1 MHLLTLYRGINAA
14 LPKGG
19 YQQII
24 DAAYAAMGLP
34 IQLHD
39 SAFNMLAVAPKQILN
54 DTLWD
59 ISLETGS
66 FPREIIMKFHEQG
79 FMEAAST
86 RNSPYYVDWGDCAKS
101 PRIQGVIRVNDV
113 VEGYISIICP
123 RELYSTEYDEA
134 MALIVNAC
142 TIEMER
148 SRYSNLSSD
157 PLLKVLMHDLIRN
170 KLSSNETMDLWRER
184 LPVSFCGSFKLF
196 AANVPKANLP
206 ASQKHLMYEL
216 RERFPLHI
224 EMIDNGILY
233 MLFYSLKEKDS
244 PQLEEA
250 VRGALGGLNASAGY
264 SELFDDLL
272 NFGIRKKQ
280 AENALSLGG
289 RLTQNESMHSYEDY
303 RFPIIMNT
311 IMENSAEC
319 EYIAPGIRTLTDYDK
334 MYGTDYLYTLER
346 YVLSGCNNKR
356 TLEELDIH
364 RNTLLYRLQKIE
376 EILSISLDNAELVA
390 HYYISFYMLK
400 MKEHF

>member
-1 MHLLTLYRGINAA
+1 MDLLTLYRGINAA

-19 YQQII
+19 YQSII
-24 DAAYAAMGLP
+24 DAAYEAMGLP

-39 SAFNMLAVAPKQILN
+39 SAFNMLAVAPKKRLN
-54 DTLWD
+54 DTFWD
-59 ISLETGS
+59 ISLDTGS
-66 FPREIIMKFHEQG
+66 FPREIIMKFHKQG

-86 RNSPYYVDWGDCAKS
+86 RRSPYYVDWGDCAKS

-123 RELYSTEYDEA
+123 RELYSIEYDEA

-184 LPVSFCGSFKLF
+184 LPSSFCGSFLLF

-216 RERFPLHI
+216 RECFPLHI

-233 MLFYSLKEKDS
+233 ILFYALKEKDS
-244 PQLEEA
+244 ARLEEA
-250 VRGALGGLNASAGY
+250 MRGALVGLNASAGY

-272 NFGIRKKQ
+272 NFSIWKRQ
-280 AENALSLGG
+280 AENALNLGSK
-289 RLTQNESMHSYEDY
+289 LAFNESIHSYEDY
-303 RFPIIMNT
+303 RFPVILHT
-311 IMENSAEC
+311 IMENSLEC
-319 EYIAPGIRTLTDYDK
+319 EYIAPGIRLLENYDR
-334 MYGTDYLYTLER
+334 MYGTDYYYTLER
-346 YVLSGCNNKR
+346 YMLSGRSNKR
-356 TLEELDIH
+356 MLEELDIH

-376 EILSISLDNAELVA
+376 EILSISLDDSELAA
-390 HYYISFYMLK
+390 HYYISFYILK
-400 MKEHF
+400 MKERL